1 MFLLANKK
9 TMDLI
14 KSFEGLHRL
23 RSDGM
28 VHVYPDAG
36 YGWKWTTQGY
46 GTTVN
51 PDTRQ
56 KLKKGDPPITKDQAL
71 RWLRMD
77 IERKYEPPVRQMV
90 KVPLSEDSMGALVS
104 FAYNCGT
111 GALRRSTL
119 LKRVNAKRWDDVPNQ
134 FLRWNKSNG
143 KVFRGLTRR
152 RKAEAKQFMEG
163 LKKKPQSGREEP
175 QIPTEAGTPV
185 AVPLPPKNPNRRHRT
200 SSWLLQAFLSWFK

>member
-152 RKAEAKQFMEG
+152 RKAESKQFMEG
-163 LKKKPQSGREEP
+163 LDKPVRGQEP
-175 QIPTEAGTPV
+175 SRVPTPPLPTRNPSRDNLGTP
-185 AVPLPPKNPNRRHRT
+185 ADT
-200 SSWLLQAFLSWFK
+200 SWLLRAFLSWFR